1 MAEST
6 IELVQDLLTTTTM
19 TFNEICRKHGIAKV
33 TVNNLFKA
41 RYGLT
46 AIQWREKHCNS
57 TPALDAE
64 TEVLT
69 KVAKDLVKG
78 NDTVKQLAYRYDF
91 TDAHTLMLKFKAQYG
106 LSPTHYRKQHQP

>member
-1 MAEST
+1 MSEGT
-6 IELVQDLLTTTTM
+6 VELVQHLLTTTTM

-46 AIQWREKHCNS
+46 AIQWRETHCDT
-57 TPALDAE
+57 TPVLDAE
-64 TEVLT
+64 TKVLT
-69 KVAKDLVKG
+69 KVAVDLVKG
-78 NDTVKQLAYRYDF
+78 NETVKQLAHRYNF

-106 LSPTHYRKQHQP
+106 LSPTHYRKQHQA